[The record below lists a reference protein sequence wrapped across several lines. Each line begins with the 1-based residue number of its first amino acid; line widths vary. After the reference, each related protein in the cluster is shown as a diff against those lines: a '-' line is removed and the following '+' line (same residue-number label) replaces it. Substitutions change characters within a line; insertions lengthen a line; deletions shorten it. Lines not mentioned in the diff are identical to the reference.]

1 MVFERFAAEQ
11 LIQFYFLFIGDFPRA
26 GLSMQELPELP

>member
-1 MVFERFAAEQ
+1 MIPLELTAPIADQ
-11 LIQFYFLFIGDFPRA
+11 LDFLFIGDFPRA